1 VTIASRFMPA
11 VIALTIGACASSPVT
26 LVVLPPPALP
36 ASDVGEG
43 PGGTILLRQ
52 VSVPGYLEDFPVVIG
67 RAGNAL
73 VVSRNI
79 EWGEPLLQ
87 GVARV
92 LRDAL
97 AQRLGASRVLISGD
111 RRIPD
116 AELTIEFLSL
126 DPRNGVLDLDA
137 RWFFSCRAAGPGRG
151 GRTRIEVAVAAAEP
165 QAVAN
170 ATADALARLADVLA
184 AEVRCEPSSAIAP
197 ARLVRPDGDRRTTI
211 Y

>member
-1 VTIASRFMPA
+1 
-11 VIALTIGACASSPVT
+11 VT
-26 LVVLPPPALP
+26 LVVLPPAAGA
-36 ASDVGEG
+36 ASDARHET
-43 PGGTILLRQ
+43 GGTVLLRQ
-52 VSVPGYLEDFPVVIG
+52 VTIPGYLDDFPVVTG

-73 VVSRNI
+73 MVSRNI
-79 EWGEPLLQ
+79 EWGEPLLH

-126 DPRNGVLDLDA
+126 DPRDGVLDLDA
-137 RWFFSCRAAGPGRG
+137 RWFFSCRTGDPGRG
-151 GRTRIEVAVAAAEP
+151 NRTRLEVAVASAEP

-170 ATADALARLADVLA
+170 ATTIALARFADVLA
-184 AEVRCEPSSAIAP
+184 ADVRCESSSAISP
-197 ARLVRPDGDRRTTI
+197 ATLDRIATERRRSAYDFVQATR
-211 Y
+211 